1 MNMAECLGI
10 LGTYGVVSCYCIHHI
25 DIDDMYMC
33 RVSSPEGVY
42 DRAYGGYKCDLEE
55 STKMAY
61 TQLGAAMW
69 ETVNEIRG

>member
-10 LGTYGVVSCYCIHHI
+10 LGTYGVVSCYI
-25 DIDDMYMC
+25 DIDDMHMC
-33 RVSSPEGVY
+33 RVSSPEFRIGVY